1 METKKNYLIL
11 TVITGILCVPAL
23 GEVELPLR
31 HRDPLLIGQSNSAL
45 AGIDKLYVWIVPLGF
60 ESNSHGLVFKKLENL
75 VADRLKEAGI
85 TVTETDIGKMVS
97 DSSKMLEILK
107 RRIVSAE
114 NLKFRPFRIPE
125 LRVDIDTLD
134 VEHSQQVV
142 FRIQTSL
149 SRAACLKEQSSLLF
163 KADVWKT
170 MPVMQAASVQNM
182 PAIVTGVVMEQ
193 VEAFMHACVAANPSG
208 KGSSDTRTSGTDS
221 LTAAEKQTKPVDKSA
236 VAEYKYV
243 ASKNSKIFHKSDC
256 SWAKRIKPGN
266 LVGYN
271 SRDEAIKAGKR
282 PCKQCKP

>member
-1 METKKNYLIL
+1 MKAKKYYLSLGI
-11 TVITGILCVPAL
+11 VFAILCVPAL
-23 GEVELPLR
+23 GDVDLPLR
-31 HRDPLLIGQSNSAL
+31 HRDPLLIGQPNPAL
-45 AGIDKLYVWIVPLGF
+45 AGIDKLYVWIVPPGF
-60 ESNSHGLVFKKLENL
+60 EPNSHGLVFKELENL

-85 TVTETDIGKMVS
+85 TVTETDIGKMGS
-97 DSSKMLEILK
+97 DSAKMLEILK
-107 RRIVSAE
+107 RRIVSAK

-134 VEHSQQVV
+134 LEHSQKVV

-170 MPVMQAASVQNM
+170 RPVMRATSVQNM
-182 PAIVTGVVMEQ
+182 PAIVIGVVLEQ
-193 VEAFMHACVAANPSG
+193 VEAFMHVCVAANQPG
-208 KGSSDTRTSGTDS
+208 KQSSDAGASGTDS
-221 LTAAEKQTKPVDKSA
+221 LTATEKQTKPGAKSA

-243 ASKNSKIFHKSDC
+243 ASKNSKVFHKPEC
-256 SWAKRIKPGN
+256 SWVKRIKPEN

-271 SRDEAIKAGKR
+271 SKEEAVKAGKR